1 MFMVEPAAPKSDPAR
16 RDSAPSAPP
25 EVAPW
30 PAHSPLDPAV
40 AHFRGAPCYQ
50 IWQRGADW
58 TAVREGVHWS
68 AGLAPRA
75 WALRY
80 RQWRLL
86 ALGLSIVGLA
96 GGLAMIGAQAW
107 VSSIAWA
114 VMLLADALLRVRVAR
129 HAGRWR
135 NEALQRDG
143 WQTVTRLR
151 AISVADALTTAQIRA
166 GRPTR

>member
-1 MFMVEPAAPKSDPAR
+1 M
-16 RDSAPSAPP
+16 
-25 EVAPW
+25 
-30 PAHSPLDPAV
+30 
-40 AHFRGAPCYQ
+40 
-50 IWQRGADW
+50 
-58 TAVREGVHWS
+58 REGVHWS

-86 ALGLSIVGLA
+86 ALGLLIVGLA

-114 VMLLADALLRVRVAR
+114 VVLLADALLRVRVAR

-166 GRPTR
+166 GRPPR